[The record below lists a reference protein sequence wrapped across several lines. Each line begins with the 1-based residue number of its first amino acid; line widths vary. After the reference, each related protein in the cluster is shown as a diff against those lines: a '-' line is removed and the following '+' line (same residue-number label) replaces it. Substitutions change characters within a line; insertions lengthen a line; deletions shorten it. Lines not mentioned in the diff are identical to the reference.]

1 MAKKKQTSKKK
12 SEDLTQ
18 LLELSKT
25 PRTKHTYTTITG
37 QEYSI
42 EIDDIF
48 TLAKIEECI
57 EDYFVIQMCVN
68 KFSTEEEIQINSS
81 LLFAIMI
88 QKFTDKNFITNNDPM
103 DKFQK
108 YSVVASTLHS
118 IELNDGMT
126 LYQRIICDFGQENL
140 DKVKVTTESFA
151 KGMDENKEEIQKM
164 LQPLMKDGE
173 EDGDEEISDVE

>member
-1 MAKKKQTSKKK
+1 MAKKKKIKK
-12 SEDLTQ
+12 SEDLEQ
-18 LLELSKT
+18 LLQLSKVPT
-25 PRTKHTYTTITG
+25 HTKEYTTIFG
-37 QEYSI
+37 EKYSVTFDK
-42 EIDDIF
+42 EF
-48 TLAKIEECI
+48 TIAKIQECVEE
-57 EDYFVIQMCVN
+57 YFVIQMCAN
-68 KFSTEEEIQINSS
+68 KFNTDEEIQVNSS
-81 LLFAIMI
+81 LLFSILI
-88 QKFTDKNFITNNDPM
+88 QKFTDKNFILNNDDPM

-108 YSVVASTLHS
+108 YSIVASTLHS

-164 LQPLMKDGE
+164 LQPLMKEGE